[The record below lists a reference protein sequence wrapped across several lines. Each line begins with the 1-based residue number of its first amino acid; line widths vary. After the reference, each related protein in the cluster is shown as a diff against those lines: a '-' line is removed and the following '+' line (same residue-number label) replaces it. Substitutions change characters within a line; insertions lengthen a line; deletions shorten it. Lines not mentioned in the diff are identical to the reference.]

1 MTQITKKAPVEKVKI
16 VKSDVIAVLDAGKT
30 RQELADH
37 YGLSLLQMK
46 AAMKAMNLT
55 HNKAKKITFEIVDD
69 LATETVEAP
78 IVTAPVAE
86 TVVTEEAK
94 PTKNVEAKA
103 EKVAAVVEK
112 F

>member
-16 VKSDVIAVLDAGKT
+16 VKSEVIAALEAGKT

-69 LATETVEAP
+69 LAETKTVNAP
-78 IVTAPVAE
+78 TTDNI
-86 TVVTEEAK
+86 VTEEVK
-94 PTKNVEAKA
+94 PVKNVEAKV
-103 EKVAAVVEK
+103 EKAAPVVVEK